1 MAKNDNPFA
10 IRKSPVSIITVQALT
25 LDDYVQRT
33 IDDRDGVSFCATTNK
48 KYVPFYLSTIM
59 AKNDNPFGIRK
70 SPVEIIS
77 AQALSLDD
85 YVKRGEF
92 GTDFHCRSGVLDGTS
107 KK

>member
-10 IRKSPVSIITVQALT
+10 
-25 LDDYVQRT
+25 
-33 IDDRDGVSFCATTNK
+33 
-48 KYVPFYLSTIM
+48 
-59 AKNDNPFGIRK
+59 IRK

-92 GTDFHCRSGVLDGTS
+92 GTDFHYRSGVLDGTS